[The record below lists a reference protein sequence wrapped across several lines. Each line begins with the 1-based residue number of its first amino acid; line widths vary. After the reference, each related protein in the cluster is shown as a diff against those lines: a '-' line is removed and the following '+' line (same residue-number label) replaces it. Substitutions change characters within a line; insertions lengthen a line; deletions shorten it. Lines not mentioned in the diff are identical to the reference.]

1 MERSLCLYLKHQT
14 HTCVESIFKSLYIA
28 IDLKQRISI
37 EVYISSTPSPPLKKH
52 STLSSYVIY
61 GTKFLKDFS
70 KNFTALESFL

>member
-1 MERSLCLYLKHQT
+1 MERSLCLHLKHQT
-14 HTCVESIFKSLYIA
+14 HTCVEFIFKSLY

-37 EVYISSTPSPPLKKH
+37 VVYISSTPSPPLKKH

-61 GTKFLKDFS
+61 GTKFLKDFP